1 MFLSNCDHVILKIF
15 HDMTSIYLPK
25 KMDLWCVLLTDYNY
39 IRSGYIPG
47 EKKTFSKAFFCFFS
61 PKKWYTFLVIPPSTN
76 ATGSV
81 VRFYNA
87 FIVTSSKWLSGDIFR
102 GILQGELAVLFPQRM
117 KRSVVQPQK
126 VFSFTNQNSN
136 CMIEY
141 MCLGIC
147 DSHKLSLCI
156 FKMPPQNKRM
166 SLFNNTATAESL

>member
-1 MFLSNCDHVILKIF
+1 MTWHPFTCLKRW
-15 HDMTSIYLPK
+15 IYDVCCKTITITLGQAITLERK
-25 KMDLWCVLLTDYNY
+25 K
-39 IRSGYIPG
+39 RFQ
-47 EKKTFSKAFFCFFS
+47 KHFSVFFF

-102 GILQGELAVLFPQRM
+102 GTLQGELAVLFPQRM

-166 SLFNNTATAESL
+166 SLFNTAAAESL